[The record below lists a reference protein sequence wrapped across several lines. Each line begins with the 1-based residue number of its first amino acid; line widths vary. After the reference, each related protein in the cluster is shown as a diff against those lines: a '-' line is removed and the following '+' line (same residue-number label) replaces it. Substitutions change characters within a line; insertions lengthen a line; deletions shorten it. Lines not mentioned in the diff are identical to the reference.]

1 MNSLPKTVTR
11 QRRDCDLNPGPSAP
25 EPSTL
30 TTRLPNHPMDHNYI
44 SNICLLRMNDH
55 VTAAQSREAGGISVH
70 INNRAKNDEKPRND
84 YCSGMTMEEMYSE
97 SRGYACL
104 RACMEQTSATHENSS
119 FRLVSVGFRATRYL
133 DPLRPDHKQQ
143 PKRCQ

>member
-30 TTRLPNHPMDHNYI
+30 TTRLPNHPMDHI
-44 SNICLLRMNDH
+44 SPTFVCCVRM
-55 VTAAQSREAGGISVH
+55 TTSLQQSREAGGISVH
-70 INNRAKNDEKPRND
+70 VNNRAKNDEKPRND
-84 YCSGMTMEEMYSE
+84 YCSGMTMEEIYSE
-97 SRGYACL
+97 SRGCTCL
-104 RACMEQTSATHENSS
+104 RAPVEQTSATHENSS

-133 DPLRPDHKQQ
+133 DPLRPDHTQQ